1 MKLGADL
8 SYHQGQ
14 IDWSKVK
21 LDFVILREGYR
32 QTTDTRF
39 FEYVKGCT
47 KVGIPILGVYHF
59 SYALNADQAKQ
70 EAVLAVKNVQ
80 KAGLSKDTIIFF
92 DFEYDTV
99 QKAKKAGVTLGKK
112 QCMEHTKV
120 FCEEVTRLGYRAGIY
135 ANQDYYKNYYDKS
148 LIDKYIFWL
157 AHYTTG
163 KPAYPCY
170 LCQFTNVGKV
180 NGISGDVDLNHL
192 YGVPEEI
199 KTGNRTRSRLL
210 DQARSWLG
218 LKESDGS
225 FKTIIDTYNSHTPLA
240 RGYKLTYKD
249 SWCSAFVS
257 ACAIKTGMTDII
269 PTECGCERHIELFKK
284 LGVWVEKDN
293 YIPDPADIIFY
304 DWDDVEKSGDTV
316 GYADHVGIVE
326 SCDGKNITVIE
337 GNKNDAVGRRTIP
350 VGAKTIRGFA
360 VPRYDVE
367 EKGGEPVGFQCINY
381 LKRTGDSAE
390 KVFKKVVEIKCKHSP
405 IASWDEMVK
414 TRSISCSSS
423 GSVALQLAGC
433 LDVGKKIGHV
443 STKDVSYSSIKKID
457 DAMYGR
463 NLLKHCRV
471 IWTNC
476 KYKDLPHWLRQR
488 GVVYI
493 QWSNCCTSAGDG
505 WVWSTNE
512 EGGYHRQSDGS
523 MRYDQYKETK
533 NRSGVLSNGGHY
545 PWGGQIFCCIVP
557 DEKWNQHFAVE
568 VMLEKHGKKETRQD
582 HFGSHYDDIQKMV
595 DKMCR
600 DHFYFCK
607 WSADYILEGY
617 GTINDFY
624 KAGHFD
630 YRSEVQE
637 MVNDI
642 KKYAHEVWSGKHG
655 DLEQR
660 KKDFPDLWEQIQ
672 KQVNRTVS

>member
-14 IDWSKVK
+14 IDWNKVK

-39 FEYVKGCT
+39 FEYVKGST
-47 KVGIPILGVYHF
+47 KAGIPVLGVYHF
-59 SYALNADQAKQ
+59 SYALNAEQAKQ

-99 QKAKKAGVTLGKK
+99 DKAKKAGVNLGKK

-120 FCEEVTRLGYRAGIY
+120 FCEEITRQGYKAGIY
-135 ANQDYYKNYYDKS
+135 ANQDYYKNMYDKS

-170 LCQFTNVGKV
+170 LCQFTNVGRV
-180 NGISGDVDLNHL
+180 NGISGNVDLNHL
-192 YGVPEEI
+192 YGVDPV
-199 KTGNRTRSRLL
+199 KTGNRTRTKLL
-210 DQARSWLG
+210 NQAKTWLG

-240 RGYKLTYKD
+240 RGYKMTYKD

-257 ACAIKTGMTDII
+257 ACSIKTGMTDII

-284 LGVWVEKDN
+284 LGVWVEKDD
-293 YIPDPADIIFY
+293 YVPDPADIIFY
-304 DWDDVEKSGDTV
+304 DWDDVERSGDTV
-316 GYADHVGIVE
+316 GYADHVGVVE
-326 SCDGKNITVIE
+326 SCDGKTITAIE

-367 EKGGEPVGFQCINY
+367 KGGEPVGFQCINY
-381 LKRTGDSAE
+381 LKRTGDGAE

-405 IASWDEMVK
+405 IASWDEMVRN
-414 TRSISCSSS
+414 RSISCSSS

-443 STKDVSYSSIKKID
+443 PTKGLKPSDIKKID
-457 DAMYGR
+457 DAMFGR
-463 NLLKHCRV
+463 SNLKHCRV
-471 IWTNC
+471 IWTDC
-476 KYKDLPHWLRQR
+476 RYKDLPHWLKQC

-557 DEKWNQHFAVE
+557 DEKWDQHFAVE

-582 HFGSHYDDIQKMV
+582 HFGSHYDNIQKMV

-600 DHFYFCK
+600 NHRYFCK
-607 WSADYILEGY
+607 WSADGILEGY
-617 GTINDFY
+617 LTIDDFY

-630 YRSEVQE
+630 YRNEVQE

-672 KQVNRTVS
+672 KQVNRTTS